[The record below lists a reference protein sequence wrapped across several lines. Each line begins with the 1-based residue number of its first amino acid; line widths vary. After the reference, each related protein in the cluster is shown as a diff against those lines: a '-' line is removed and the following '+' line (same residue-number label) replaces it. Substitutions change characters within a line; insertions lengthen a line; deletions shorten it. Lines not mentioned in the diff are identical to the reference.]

1 MSKAVKQSIFIL
13 VLLLVVSI
21 AVALM
26 TLLEKQKLQT
36 KNQSLSQQI
45 SDFQDQQ
52 TQLIAESTKL
62 KEQVETL
69 TEQLTAKERDR
80 SKFQSQ
86 YEDIKSRYDQLSEQ
100 VDQLTKERDDLKERS
115 TTVGAERDR
124 LMKELQARPQK
135 IVEKIVYKEKP
146 TEAEAIGTMDASAV
160 PPPMTPA
167 TIGAPPVAAGVKK
180 DGQAESAVVK
190 QAEADSA
197 KQKAEEDHWAEVF
210 KQKAALTIEVD
221 KSKKALDESAIQI
234 VELKKQ
240 AADMQLVI
248 DKLNS
253 ERDEIIR
260 KIKYGQDLADNL
272 SIELARAKN
281 DQKFTAE
288 RAEKLSAENANL
300 QAQVKQLSSTKLS
313 LEKTIGRL
321 TDDKENI
328 QKKLIESESVIQSRI
343 DDIWKIKQ
351 NIDQRV
357 QSMPKSNENQ
367 IELAPIVINANPQS
381 ESLVDDIPAEQTKN
395 QAHIVSINN
404 DNNFVIIDMGEK
416 DGIKMGQAFRAYRGS
431 KEIARLEVIQ
441 LRRDIA
447 AADIK
452 KKSAQLQVGDL
463 VR

>member
-1 MSKAVKQSIFIL
+1 MSQAVKQSIVIL

-26 TLLEKQKLQT
+26 TLLEKQKLQA
-36 KNQSLSQQI
+36 KSQSLSQQVA
-45 SDFQDQQ
+45 DFESQQ
-52 TQLIAESTKL
+52 SQLMAESAKL
-62 KEQVETL
+62 KEQVQAL
-69 TEQLTAKERDR
+69 TEQLASKDRER

-86 YEDIKSRYDQLSEQ
+86 YEDIKNRYDQLSEQ
-100 VDQLTKERDDLKERS
+100 VDQLTKDRDDYKERS
-115 TTVGAERDR
+115 NTVGQERDR
-124 LMKELQARPQK
+124 LMKELQNRPQK

-146 TEAEAIGTMDASAV
+146 ADQSVESAPSQV
-160 PPPMTPA
+160 FT
-167 TIGAPPVAAGVKK
+167 AAN
-180 DGQAESAVVK
+180 QADTSNQDSNKTESAVVRK
-190 QAEADSA
+190 AEADSA
-197 KQKAEEDHWAEVF
+197 KQQADESHWAEVF
-210 KQKAALTIEVD
+210 KQKAALEIEID
-221 KSKKALDESAIQI
+221 KSKKALDESALNI

-240 AADMQLVI
+240 VADMQLVI
-248 DKLNS
+248 DKLSS
-253 ERDEIIR
+253 ERDEIVR
-260 KIKYGQDLADNL
+260 KIKYGEDLADNL

-288 RAEKLSAENANL
+288 RAEKITNENSNL
-300 QAQVKQLSSTKLS
+300 QTQVKQLTSTKLS
-313 LEKTIGRL
+313 LEKTISRL
-321 TDDKENI
+321 MDDKENI

-357 QSMPKSNENQ
+357 QTMPKVNENQ
-367 IELAPIVINANPQS
+367 VELAPIVINANS
-381 ESLVDDIPAEQTKN
+381 SSPAEAPVEEAPAPAEPAKN
-395 QAHIVSINN
+395 QAHIVSINQ
-404 DNNFVIIDMGEK
+404 DNNFVIVDMGEK

-452 KKSAQLQVGDL
+452 KKTAQLQVGDL